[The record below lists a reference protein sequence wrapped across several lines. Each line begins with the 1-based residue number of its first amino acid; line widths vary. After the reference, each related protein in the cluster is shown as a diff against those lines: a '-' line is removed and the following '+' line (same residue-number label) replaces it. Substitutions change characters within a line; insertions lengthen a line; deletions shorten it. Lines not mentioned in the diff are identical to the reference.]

1 MIMNAYLILMEEKV
15 FNFFDEIKRKIGE
28 IDYNLINNYNVI
40 NMSGKLLY
48 VEGHC
53 GLTVITNEMVAFKVK
68 DGRFVVEGKDFYLKE
83 LTENTLLLQGII
95 LKVEKF

>member
-1 MIMNAYLILMEEKV
+1 M

-53 GLTVITNEMVAFKVK
+53 GITVITNKMVAFKVK